1 MLAMN
6 VAVIGFSEVRA
17 GRTRGRS
24 WSVCLGACG
33 VCAARR
39 RSRRPRIVRDDYC
52 AKKGIARVPS
62 QNSFGHLE
70 KKCYRNSRLHMD
82 SLKDDWLSD
91 RMRWQLWTL
100 RYE

>member
-1 MLAMN
+1 MCRSSPLTA
-6 VAVIGFSEVRA
+6 AEIRA
-17 GRTRGRS
+17 
-24 WSVCLGACG
+24 
-33 VCAARR
+33 
-39 RSRRPRIVRDDYC
+39 RDDYC

-70 KKCYRNSRLHMD
+70 KKCYRNSWLHMD